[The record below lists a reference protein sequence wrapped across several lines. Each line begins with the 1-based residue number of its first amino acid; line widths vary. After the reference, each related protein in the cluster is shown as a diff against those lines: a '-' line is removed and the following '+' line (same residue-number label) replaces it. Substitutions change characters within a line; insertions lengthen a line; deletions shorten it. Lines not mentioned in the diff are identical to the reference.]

1 MKVIAVLE
9 KIITVGGGFNQ
20 GLNAILQMKQI
31 CEGRFEFEVFTT
43 KAENIK
49 HLKKIGLNSVWVK
62 FSLVDM
68 FISLISL
75 NPCWPFIQKYLRII
89 GPFEKSFIKHNAD
102 LVYFL
107 TQSSSPTT
115 LNRLNYIT
123 TAFDLC
129 HRDTPEFPEV
139 GHFSEFHARERHFKN
154 NLSRAVVVVTVSEQV
169 SDSISRRYGIDRNR
183 LLSMPMGPSPFLS
196 ADISVDKSLV
206 LKSYD
211 LEEGYFFYPAQFWAH
226 KNHIRILEALLLLR
240 EKGYEFKVV
249 FAGGDKGNRTYVER
263 FVTHHSLGGQV
274 RILGFVPAEHMR
286 GLYEGCVA
294 VTMPTYFG
302 PDNLPPLEAWMI
314 GKPLIYSFHLTDDVG
329 EAAICVNPDDPGD
342 LAEAMMACDDSRTR
356 ANLVKAGHLR
366 LREIEQQRTES
377 ELKLRNALL
386 QFSVR
391 RRCWA

>member
-1 MKVIAVLE
+1 MKVIAILE
-9 KIITVGGGFNQ
+9 NTITVGGGFNQ
-20 GLNAILQMKQI
+20 GLNAILQMKKI
-31 CEGRFEFEVFTT
+31 CERHFEFEVFTT
-43 KAENIK
+43 NVENIK

-62 FSLVDM
+62 FSLVDRL
-68 FISLISL
+68 ISLISL
-75 NPCWPFIQKYLRII
+75 SPGWSFIQKYLRII
-89 GPFEKSFIKHNAD
+89 GPFEKSLTKHNVD

-107 TQSSSPTT
+107 TQSSSPAT

-123 TAFDLC
+123 TAFDLS

-139 GHFSEFHARERHFKN
+139 GHSREFHARERQFQTN
-154 NLSRAVVVVTVSEQV
+154 RSRAVGGVTVSEQF
-169 SDSISRRYGIDRNR
+169 SDSFSRRYGIDRNR

-206 LKSYD
+206 LKTYD

-263 FVTHHSLGGQV
+263 FVTQHSLGGQV
-274 RILGFVPAEHMR
+274 RFLGFVPSEHMR

-302 PDNLPPLEAWMI
+302 PTNLPPLEAWMI
-314 GKPLIYSFHLTDDVG
+314 GKPLIYSSHLIDDVG
-329 EAAICVNPDDPGD
+329 EAAICVNPDDPGE
-342 LAEAMMACDDSRTR
+342 LAAAMNACDNSRIRT
-356 ANLVKAGHLR
+356 NLVKAGHLR

-377 ELKLRNALL
+377 ALKLRNVLL
-386 QFSVR
+386 QFSAR